1 MSDPISNYSQWIQK
15 HMEIN
20 RQHRIQTRLQGV
32 LAIHALNLP
41 YDITLQLII
50 SYKYDLKI
58 PTYKRSY
65 NCVIHQLKKQQR
77 IYRRHKGFVSTGCQF
92 LLP

>member
-15 HMEIN
+15 QMESN
-20 RQHRIQTRLQGV
+20 RQHRIQTTIQGI
-32 LAIHALNLP
+32 LAIRSLHLP

-50 SYKYDLKI
+50 SYKYDLKK
-58 PTYKRSY
+58 PSYKRSY

-77 IYRRHKGFVSTGCQF
+77 IYRRHKGFVSTGCQS
-92 LLP
+92 LPS